1 MDWFFAAIALPGLLA
16 MYFMFV
22 RPTLAAMPALKGF
35 YAEADSFWQKVWA
48 VCGKSITM
56 AWSYGLMVIGGIF
69 NQLDNIATTLGD
81 PSFKQQVADVLHADP
96 KALGYFAMLVSAVT
110 IAARLRSLAKA

>member
-1 MDWFFAAIALPGLLA
+1 MDWFVVALVLPGFVA
-16 MYFMFV
+16 AYFMFI
-22 RPTLAAMPALKGF
+22 RPALSALPAFKTF
-35 YAEADSFWQKVWA
+35 YAEADGFWQKAWA

-56 AWSYGLMVIGGIF
+56 VWSWALMVIGGVF
-69 NQLDNIATTLGD
+69 NQLDNIASTLGD

-96 KALGYFAMLVSAVT
+96 KALGYFAMVVSAVT